1 MDALIALGCTI
12 RRVGSRVTCNPVPVG
27 TDEDFLALV
36 PFNVTKL
43 MKEDGFTQ
51 DGSPEFY
58 TGNDN
63 GGFRSFRKGDMNI
76 ITTESTEFFD
86 RFMTA
91 TALAKR
97 FNLLEKADRIALF
110 QAVLYGVDADA
121 LEPPAYVVDA
131 ASKRGRE

>member
-12 RRVGSRVTCNPVPVG
+12 RRVGSRVTCNPAPTD

-36 PFNVTKL
+36 PFDVTSF
-43 MKEDGFTQ
+43 MAQDGFTQ
-51 DGSPEFY
+51 EGEPQFY

-63 GGFRSFRKGDMNI
+63 GGFRSFRKGTMNI
-76 ITTESTEFFD
+76 VTTESEEFFD

-97 FNLLEKADRIALF
+97 FNLLAKADRIALF
-110 QAVLYGVDADA
+110 QAVLYGVNAED
-121 LEPPAYVVDA
+121 LEP
-131 ASKRGRE
+131 AS

>member
-1 MDALIALGCTI
+1 M
-12 RRVGSRVTCNPVPVG
+12 
-27 TDEDFLALV
+27 
-36 PFNVTKL
+36 
-43 MKEDGFTQ
+43 MQQDGFTQ

-76 ITTESTEFFD
+76 ITTESMEFFD

-121 LEPPAYVVDA
+121 LETPAHVCDQIGGG
-131 ASKRGRE
+131 K